1 MVAGAMALLRVRF
14 PHATHQQLI
23 ARLLATVDPLP
34 SLAGRCT
41 SGGRLNLA
49 RALGLRPQLTVL
61 PTGPGLVVLRITAE
75 PGSSCVIQTSTNLSN
90 WSPLLTNT
98 IPPGG
103 ILNYTN
109 SSPGS
114 SSKRFYRVGL
124 Q

>member
-1 MVAGAMALLRVRF
+1 MLFRS
-14 PHATHQQLI
+14 
-23 ARLLATVDPLP
+23 DPLP

-41 SGGRLNLA
+41 TGGRLNLA
-49 RALGLRPQLTVL
+49 RALGPRPQLTVL
-61 PTGPGLVVLRITAE
+61 STGTGLIALRITAE
-75 PGSSCVIQTSTNLSN
+75 PGSSCVIQTCTSLSN
-90 WSPLLTNT
+90 WLPLFTNT
-98 IPPGG
+98 IPPSG